1 VRGFIASVD
10 PGNETRHRNKF
21 LSVKKGSGVELDR
34 CELEHRRTVE
44 KQLEECQIK
53 KNGEESTKK
62 GHGLPTE
69 RRRVG
74 TENPWKG
81 VCIARATYVRG
92 GVHGDTLYQH
102 PVWDSGAVGQP

>member
-1 VRGFIASVD
+1 MRGFIASVD

-21 LSVKKGSGVELDR
+21 LSVKKGGSGVELGR

-69 RRRVG
+69 RRRVC
-74 TENPWKG
+74 T
-81 VCIARATYVRG
+81 AT
-92 GVHGDTLYQH
+92 HGREC
-102 PVWDSGAVGQP
+102 A